1 MTLGL
6 CNELGTCNELGNTR
20 NFTARRR
27 ISQGRFLARRR
38 GVTNTTYKVKLG
50 LSSNT
55 SALIKSR
62 EECQK
67 MS

>member
-6 CNELGTCNELGNTR
+6 CNEPGTCNELGNTR

-27 ISQGRFLARRR
+27 ISQCRFLARRR
-38 GVTNTTYKVKLG
+38 GVTTYKVKLG